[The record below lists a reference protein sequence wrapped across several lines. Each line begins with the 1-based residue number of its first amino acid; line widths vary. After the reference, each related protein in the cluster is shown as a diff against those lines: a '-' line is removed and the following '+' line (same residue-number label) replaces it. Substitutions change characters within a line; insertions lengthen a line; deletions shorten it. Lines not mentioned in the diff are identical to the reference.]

1 MILVIMRMKVT
12 PEKRL
17 ELLQAIVSLT
27 RTIRTKK
34 GCRRCDFLQSLG
46 NENELC
52 LIEKWDTP
60 EDFRAH
66 LKSEHFKVLR
76 GAMNL
81 LQEPCDQTF
90 YTVIHSAGGGG
101 DLKVKSLLAADD
113 FLKSIE
119 ISVETYKGIVQLS
132 GFVDSQMAVDS
143 AGDIARGVQGVKSVK
158 NNLNVKK

>member
-1 MILVIMRMKVT
+1 MTCMIIAIMRMKVIS
-12 PEKRL
+12 EKRL
-17 ELLQAIVSLT
+17 ELLQAIVYLT
-27 RTIRTKK
+27 GFIRAKK

-52 LIEKWDTP
+52 LIEEWETP

-90 YTVIHSAGGGG
+90 YTVLNSEGM
-101 DLKVKSLLAADD
+101 
-113 FLKSIE
+113 
-119 ISVETYKGIVQLS
+119 VENG
-132 GFVDSQMAVDS
+132 
-143 AGDIARGVQGVKSVK
+143 
-158 NNLNVKK
+158 